1 MGQQSSAPQG
11 GNNEEATWWC
21 RLLARG
27 IGVIGALG
35 KSNDQNNLPES
46 MYSPQLFV
54 KILTHLSDGGII

>member
-35 KSNDQNNLPES
+35 KSND
-46 MYSPQLFV
+46 
-54 KILTHLSDGGII
+54 